1 MTSNEVLTRQ
11 SPSHWSREYHTTER
25 EREWEGGREERER
38 VCVREE
44 IITKE
49 EIEED
54 EGSLTMMRSE
64 CKKK

>member
-1 MTSNEVLTRQ
+1 MTSKEVLTRQ

-25 EREWEGGREERER
+25 ERERERGREGRER

-44 IITKE
+44 IIIKE

-54 EGSLTMMRSE
+54 EVSP
-64 CKKK
+64 